1 VANRAPGDS
10 RAKLER
16 VFRVALAAVDAR
28 AAVAEN
34 VRVEQ
39 GVLHVAGVACSPGTQ
54 LVVIAIGKAAAP
66 MAQAIGSLVPDRIRT
81 GLVVT
86 KDGHAKGHALSH
98 FEVLETSHPVPD
110 ERCAD
115 AGRRVLERAA
125 DAREDE
131 VLLVLLSGGASSL
144 ISLPPD
150 GVELDDLARTNELL
164 LGCGADIGELNAVR
178 KHVSQVSG
186 GRVAALSGAG
196 RVAVLAVSDVPGDAI
211 DVIGSGPCAPDP
223 SRYQDALEILAEYG
237 LSNLVPASVMAH
249 LQRGSEGLEPETPK
263 PGDASFARV
272 EHEIVASNAVAREA
286 ALREATSLGAQ
297 TLALGECIRGEARD
311 VGVRLAALA
320 QCVEN
325 DRPVCLVAGGESV
338 VRLKG
343 DGIGGRNQELAL
355 AAAVV
360 LADTPRSE
368 AVLLAAGTD
377 GTDGPTPAAGGWADA
392 STVARGETEGADARA
407 ALDRNDSH
415 SFFEAEGGLFVTGP
429 TGTNVM
435 DLVLVWLPAA
445 SESKTGE

>member
-1 VANRAPGDS
+1 VSNRAPGDS

-16 VFRVALAAVDAR
+16 VFRAALAAVDAR
-28 AAVAEN
+28 AAVVEN
-34 VRVEQ
+34 VQVEQ
-39 GVLHVAGVACSPGTQ
+39 GVLYVAGATCSPGTQ

-66 MAQAIGSLVPDRIRT
+66 MAQAIGSLVPERIRT

-86 KDGHAKGHALSH
+86 KDGHAEGHGLSD

-110 ERCAD
+110 ERCAE
-115 AGRRVLERAA
+115 AGRRVLECAA
-125 DAREDE
+125 GAREDE

-144 ISLPPD
+144 ISLPPA
-150 GVELDDLARTNELL
+150 GVDPDDLARTNELL
-164 LGCGADIGELNAVR
+164 LGCGAEIGELNAVR

-186 GRVAALSGAG
+186 GRVAASTCAG
-196 RVAVLAVSDVPGDAI
+196 RVAVLAISDVPGDAI

-223 SRYQDALEILAEYG
+223 TRYQDALQVLDDYG
-237 LSNLVPASVMAH
+237 LARLVPASVVAH

-263 PGDASFARV
+263 PGDACFARV
-272 EHEIVASNAVAREA
+272 DHEIVGSNAGARKA
-286 ALREATSLGAQ
+286 ALREATSLGAR
-297 TLALGECIRGEARD
+297 AISLGECLRGEAGG
-311 VGVRLAALA
+311 VGMRLAALV

-325 DRPVCLVAGGESV
+325 DRPVCFVAGGEPV
-338 VRLKG
+338 VHLKG
-343 DGIGGRNQELAL
+343 EGIGGRNQELAL

-360 LADTPRSE
+360 LADMPRSE
-368 AVLLAAGTD
+368 VVLLAAGTD

-392 STVARGETEGADARA
+392 RTVARGEAQGVDARV

-435 DLVLVWLPAA
+435 DLVLVWLPAE
-445 SESKTGE
+445 SESKRGE